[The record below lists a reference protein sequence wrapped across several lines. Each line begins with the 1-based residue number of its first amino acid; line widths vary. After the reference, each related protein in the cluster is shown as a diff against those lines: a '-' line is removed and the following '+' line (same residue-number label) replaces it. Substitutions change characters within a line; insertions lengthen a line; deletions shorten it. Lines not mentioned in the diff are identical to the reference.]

1 MLEHLRLATLLL
13 SILSAGAAFAQPS
26 STESF
31 CEAAGAYMQEI
42 SVQRAAG
49 AQLDAAI
56 DEVAVAFDAFA
67 SDAADL
73 ANRRR
78 VLQTGRPPAVFAY
91 NLGDLDPETV
101 KAIGTAYCVTR
112 DGDISLAPSPT
123 TTAAIST
130 EAGQCEQRAE
140 GGAVEASCVAKAVGA
155 EAKST
160 TTASA
165 TTTAQASERSAER
178 SRTGSRIQAFWE
190 AGLAYGG
197 DTIGSI
203 VFISG
208 DEQDI
213 KAGDG
218 FSFGGGIVQRIN
230 DSFGIKYTAAYK
242 VSFSAASNADV
253 MKTVLPIDII
263 PYYRTGDHKFGVGL
277 SMHLSPKVDW
287 DWLAPEMEFD
297 DATGITLEYA
307 FRRFGF
313 SYTDM
318 DYELGPLTYDASH
331 LSFKFSSKF

>member
-1 MLEHLRLATLLL
+1 VSQHLRLAALLV
-13 SILSAGAAFAQPS
+13 SVSSTGAGFAQPS
-26 STESF
+26 ASTASF
-31 CEAAGAYMQEI
+31 CDTAGAYMQEI
-42 SVQRAAG
+42 ATQRAAG

-56 DEVAVAFDAFA
+56 DEVAVSFDAFA
-67 SDAADL
+67 SDAGDL

-78 VLQTGRPPAVFAY
+78 VLQTSRPLAVFVY
-91 NLGDLDPETV
+91 NLGELRPETV
-101 KAIGTAYCVTR
+101 KEIGTANCAAR
-112 DGDISLAPSPT
+112 GGDISLAPSPA

-130 EAGQCEQRAE
+130 EAGQCEQRANP
-140 GGAVEASCVAKAVGA
+140 VEASCVAKALGA

-160 TTASA
+160 TT
-165 TTTAQASERSAER
+165 TAAQNTERSATR
-178 SRTGSRIQAFWE
+178 SRGGSRIQPFWE

-203 VFISG
+203 IFVGG
-208 DEQDI
+208 DAQDI

-230 DSFGIKYTAAYK
+230 DRFGIKYTAAYK

-263 PYYRTGDHKFGVGL
+263 PYYRTGDHKIGVGL
-277 SMHLSPKVDW
+277 SMHLSPSVDW
-287 DWLAPEMEFD
+287 DWLAPTMDFD

-318 DYELGPLTYDASH
+318 DYELGPLKYDASH
-331 LSFKFSSKF
+331 FSFKFSSKF

>member
-1 MLEHLRLATLLL
+1 MLEHPRLVALLV

-26 STESF
+26 SSTASF
-31 CEAAGAYMQEI
+31 CQAAGAYMQEI
-42 SVQRAAG
+42 AVQRAAG

-56 DEVAVAFDAFA
+56 AEVEVAFDAFA

-78 VLQTGRPPAVFAY
+78 VLQTGRSPAVFAY
-91 NLGDLDPETV
+91 NLGDLEPETV
-101 KAIGTAYCVTR
+101 KEIGTAYCVSR

-123 TTAAIST
+123 TTAAISA
-130 EAGQCEQRAE
+130 EAGQCEQRAA
-140 GGAVEASCVAKAVGA
+140 GGAVEASCIAKALGA

-160 TTASA
+160 TA
-165 TTTAQASERSAER
+165 TAQSSERSAER
-178 SRTGSRIQAFWE
+178 SRAGSRIQPFWE

-203 VFISG
+203 LFING

-230 DSFGIKYTAAYK
+230 DRLGIKYTAAYK

-263 PYYRTGDHKFGVGL
+263 PYYRMGDHKFGLGL
-277 SMHLSPKVDW
+277 SMHLSPEVDW
-287 DWLAPEMEFD
+287 DWLAPTMEFD

-313 SYTDM
+313 SYTDI
-318 DYELGPLTYDASH
+318 DYELGPLKYDASH
-331 LSFKFSSKF
+331 LGFKFSSKF

>member
-1 MLEHLRLATLLL
+1 M

-26 STESF
+26 SPASF

-56 DEVAVAFDAFA
+56 AEVAVAFDAFA

-78 VLQTGRPPAVFAY
+78 VLQAGRPPAVFVY
-91 NLGDLDPETV
+91 NLGDLRPETV
-101 KAIGTAYCVTR
+101 KEIGTAYCLAR
-112 DGDISLAPSPT
+112 DGDITLAPSPT
-123 TTAAIST
+123 TTAAISA

-140 GGAVEASCVAKAVGA
+140 GGSVEASCVAKAVGA

-160 TTASA
+160 TA
-165 TTTAQASERSAER
+165 TAQTTERPARR
-178 SRTGSRIQAFWE
+178 SRTGSRIQPFWE

-203 VFISG
+203 LFVSG

-230 DSFGIKYTAAYK
+230 DRLGIKYTAAYK
-242 VSFSAASNADV
+242 VSFSSASNADV

-277 SMHLSPKVDW
+277 SLHLSPEVDW
-287 DWLAPEMEFD
+287 DWLAPTMDFD

-307 FRRFGF
+307 FRKFGF

-318 DYELGPLTYDASH
+318 DYEWGPLTYDASH
-331 LSFKFSSKF
+331 LSFKFTSKF

>member
-1 MLEHLRLATLLL
+1 MVQHPRFAALLV

-26 STESF
+26 SSTASF

-42 SVQRAAG
+42 SAQRAG
-49 AQLDAAI
+49 GGQLDSAI
-56 DEVAVAFDAFA
+56 DEVAVAFDACA

-78 VLQTGRPPAVFAY
+78 VLQTGRAPAVFAY
-91 NLGDLDPETV
+91 NLGELRPETV
-101 KAIGTAYCVTR
+101 KEIGTAYCLAR
-112 DGDISLAPSPT
+112 DGDITLAPSPT
-123 TTAAIST
+123 TTAAISA
-130 EAGQCEQRAE
+130 EAGQCEQRAD
-140 GGAVEASCVAKAVGA
+140 GGSVDASCVTKAVGA
-155 EAKST
+155 EAKSS
-160 TTASA
+160 TASA
-165 TTTAQASERSAER
+165 ESTEPAAER
-178 SRTGSRIQAFWE
+178 RSRGGSRIQPFWE

-203 VFISG
+203 VFVSG

-218 FSFGGGIVQRIN
+218 FSFGGGVVQRIN
-230 DSFGIKYTAAYK
+230 DRLGIKYTAAYK
-242 VSFSAASNADV
+242 VSFSSASNADV
-253 MKTVLPIDII
+253 IKTVLPIDII
-263 PYYRTGDHKFGVGL
+263 PYYRLGDHKFGLGL
-277 SMHLSPKVDW
+277 SMHLSPEVDW
-287 DWLAPEMEFD
+287 DWLAPTMEFD
-297 DATGITLEYA
+297 DAAGITLEYA